1 MRRREFITLL
11 GGAAAA
17 WPLAARAQQPAMP
30 VIGFLRNTPSAP
42 FVHIVTAFRRGLNE
56 VGFVEGQNV
65 AIEQRW
71 AEGQDDRLPALV
83 AELVRQ
89 KAAVIVA
96 NNPGALAA
104 KAAATTIP
112 IVFATGSD
120 PVRDGLVAS
129 LNRPGGNVT
138 GVVFITSVLG
148 AKRLELLRQLVPK
161 ATTIAMLV
169 RPDTTETEAERIDVQ
184 NAAQALGQELV
195 LFDVTSGRDIEA
207 AFATF
212 VERRP
217 GGLLVGTGPFLT
229 SNRERVVALAAR
241 HGVPAIYPLR
251 EYASAGGVMSYGV
264 GQDREEANRLQQV
277 KWELTSR
284 IRDESNVP
292 NAFHFSGRSPLSRG
306 SGPTVPDEVLT
317 TTGLGGSAH
326 QMSASVFHPS

>member
-1 MRRREFITLL
+1 MNRCEFITLL
-11 GGAAAA
+11 SGAVA
-17 WPLAARAQQPAMP
+17 WPLAARAQQTAMP
-30 VIGFLRNTPSAP
+30 VVGFLRNTPSAP
-42 FVHIVTAFRRGLNE
+42 FAHIVTAFRRGLNE
-56 VGFVEGQNV
+56 VGFVEGENV

-212 VERRP
+212 VERRA

-251 EYASAGGVMSYGV
+251 EYASAGGVMSYGTSISDAYRQSGV
-264 GQDREEANRLQQV
+264 YAGRILKGEKPADLPVIQSTKFELVLNLQTA
-277 KWELTSR
+277 KALG
-284 IRDESNVP
+284 ID
-292 NAFHFSGRSPLSRG
+292 
-306 SGPTVPDEVLT
+306 VPDKLLALADEVIE
-317 TTGLGGSAH
+317 
-326 QMSASVFHPS
+326 

>member
-1 MRRREFITLL
+1 MRRRQFITLL
-11 GGAAAA
+11 GGAVA
-17 WPLAARAQQPAMP
+17 WPLAASAQQPAIP

-42 FVHIVTAFRRGLNE
+42 FAHIVTAFRRGLNE

-83 AELVRQ
+83 ADLVRQ
-89 KAAVIVA
+89 KVAVIVA

-195 LFDVTSGRDIEA
+195 VFDVTSRRDIEA

-212 VERRP
+212 VERRA

-241 HGVPAIYPLR
+241 YGVPAIYPLR
-251 EYASAGGVMSYGV
+251 EYASAGGVMSYGTSISDAYRQSGV
-264 GQDREEANRLQQV
+264 YAGRILKGEKPADLPVIQST
-277 KWELTSR
+277 KFELVL
-284 IRDESNVP
+284 NVQT
-292 NAFHFSGRSPLSRG
+292 AKALGID
-306 SGPTVPDEVLT
+306 VPDKLLALADEVIE
-317 TTGLGGSAH
+317 
-326 QMSASVFHPS
+326 

>member
-1 MRRREFITLL
+1 
-11 GGAAAA
+11 
-17 WPLAARAQQPAMP
+17 
-30 VIGFLRNTPSAP
+30 
-42 FVHIVTAFRRGLNE
+42 
-56 VGFVEGQNV
+56 
-65 AIEQRW
+65 
-71 AEGQDDRLPALV
+71 
-83 AELVRQ
+83 
-89 KAAVIVA
+89 VIVA

-207 AFATF
+207 PFATF

-229 SNRERVVALAAR
+229 SNRERVVALAAP

-251 EYASAGGVMSYGV
+251 EYASAGGVMSYGTSISDAYRQSGV
-264 GQDREEANRLQQV
+264 YAGRILEGEKPADLPVIQSTKFELVLNLQTA
-277 KWELTSR
+277 KALG
-284 IRDESNVP
+284 ID
-292 NAFHFSGRSPLSRG
+292 
-306 SGPTVPDEVLT
+306 VPDKLLALADEVIE
-317 TTGLGGSAH
+317 
-326 QMSASVFHPS
+326 